1 MVNLRTRAYPPLAT
15 ALGPPYD
22 DTDFLTRFEGGQL
35 DRWNHECLLR
45 VIFLY
50 LTTLGRAR
58 GKDKVL
64 AELKRH
70 EGAGFHLTI
79 NFFWIQMV
87 DFARASWQKT
97 RQSGKGNAGAET
109 GNQGLGEGSGS
120 MEGRGVMDE
129 GADFE
134 TFRKWCLSSKVV
146 REVVTDSRLYLRY
159 YSKKNVFESSA
170 AEEFKLPDMK
180 PLPSLLD

>member
-1 MVNLRTRAYPPLAT
+1 M
-15 ALGPPYD
+15 
-22 DTDFLTRFEGGQL
+22 
-35 DRWNHECLLR
+35 LR

-79 NFFWIQMV
+79 NYFWIQMV

-97 RQSGKGNAGAET
+97 RQLAKGNAGAET
-109 GNQGLGEGSGS
+109 GKQGLEEGSGNT
-120 MEGRGVMDE
+120 EGMGELDK
-129 GADFE
+129 GAGFE

-146 REVVTDSRLYLRY
+146 REIVTDSRLYLRY